1 MWKFIGRGHMRTVKH
16 SSEGFP
22 DFILYQEK
30 KIKYA
35 LGLREKNAFFEKKVN
50 FYVI

>member
-1 MWKFIGRGHMRTVKH
+1 MRIVSH

-22 DFILYQEK
+22 DFILYQEN
-30 KIKYA
+30 KINYA
-35 LGLREKNAFFEKKVN
+35 LGLREKNAFFKKKVN